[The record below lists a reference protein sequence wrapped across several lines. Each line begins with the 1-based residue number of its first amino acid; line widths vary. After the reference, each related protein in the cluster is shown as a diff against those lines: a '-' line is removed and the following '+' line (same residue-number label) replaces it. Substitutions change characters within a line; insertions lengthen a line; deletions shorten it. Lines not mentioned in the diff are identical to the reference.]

1 MSNLIDRLPAP
12 LSKRLRTRTSE
23 QFGRFIIVAAAAL
36 ISSEIALF
44 AFGAA
49 GLGGGT
55 SGVLAGAVGA
65 LVSYIL
71 SRWAWRRKGRPD
83 IKRETIPFWIV
94 SAGAWVVLGLATKL
108 GHHIASN
115 MAPDKSAK
123 WYIIV
128 GATYLLANCLTF
140 VARFLIFHYL
150 LFADRGAAS
159 GRPGPVEEAL
169 DPVAASVA
177 VVDAEEKEAG
187 HSQSV
192 PPVAQTGGKH
202 RAS

>member
-1 MSNLIDRLPAP
+1 MSNLIEKLPAP
-12 LSKRLRTRTSE
+12 LAKRLRTKAGV
-23 QFGRFIIVAAAAL
+23 QFVRFVVVAAAAL

-94 SAGAWVVLGLATKL
+94 SAGAWIVLGLATKL
-108 GHHIASN
+108 GHAIANSA
-115 MAPDKSAK
+115 APDKGAK

-128 GATYLLANCLTF
+128 GGTYLIANCVTF
-140 VARFLIFHYL
+140 AARFLIFHFF
-150 LFADRGAAS
+150 LFADRNTGD
-159 GRPGPVEEAL
+159 RPGPVEEAL
-169 DPVAASVA
+169 SPIAASVA
-177 VVDAEEKEAG
+177 VADAEDHQQ
-187 HSQSV
+187 HSGNPGQ
-192 PPVAQTGGKH
+192 
-202 RAS
+202 